1 MFASPAVMCMGRE
14 VGSSKKSSVSEE
26 VLGLEPSRCCR
37 KRSPRVDLTNDYSK
51 GSPASGSLPERCE
64 RLALPS
70 DLPSELVLAGLAG
83 WLLTFVTAA
92 RVHAGLEVLGVWAGD
107 TEVQLRL
114 QHALP
119 HPLAFV
125 TSGGAAG

>member
-1 MFASPAVMCMGRE
+1 MPALQSCVWGGKWVVPRSLLCQKRFWVWSPQDAA
-14 VGSSKKSSVSEE
+14 GSGL
-26 VLGLEPSRCCR
+26 LGF
-37 KRSPRVDLTNDYSK
+37 DLTNDYSK